1 MEILDMTNREKL
13 EDILNPMLETLSRA
27 ISLEKI
33 GLKET
38 AIFVLHDNVTICGK
52 E

>member
-1 MEILDMTNREKL
+1 MTDKERFK
-13 EDILNPMLETLSRA
+13 DILKPMLETLSRA
-27 ISLEKI
+27 ITLEKI

-38 AIFVLHDNVTICGK
+38 AIFVLHDNVTFGGK

>member
-1 MEILDMTNREKL
+1 MTDGETFK
-13 EDILNPMLETLSRA
+13 DILKPMLENLGKV

-38 AIFVLHDNVTICGK
+38 AIFVIHDNVTLDGK